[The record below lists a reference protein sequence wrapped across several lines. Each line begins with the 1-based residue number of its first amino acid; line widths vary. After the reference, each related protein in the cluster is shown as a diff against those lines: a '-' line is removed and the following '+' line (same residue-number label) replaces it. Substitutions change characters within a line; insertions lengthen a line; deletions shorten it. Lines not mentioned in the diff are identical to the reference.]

1 MKNWIIPISIIALL
15 LIIVWRF
22 NNKAVSLKENANN
35 KWGDVESA
43 YQRRYDLIDNLVAT
57 VKGAADFEKSTLE
70 SVIQAR
76 ANATKITIDPT
87 NMTPEKLAEFQQA
100 QTGMMGAFSKLMA
113 VAESYPQLTATQ
125 NFKELQ
131 SQIEGTENRINVAR
145 DRYNEEVN
153 PYNKLIKKF
162 PGALFAGMLGF
173 DELNYFKSEAG
184 AEKAPKVDFNK

>member
-1 MKNWIIPISIIALL
+1 MKKWIVPISIIALL

-22 NNKAVSLKENANN
+22 NNKAVTLKEEANN
-35 KWGDVESA
+35 RWGDVESS

-57 VKGAADFEKSTLE
+57 VKGYADHEKSTLE
-70 SVIQAR
+70 AVIQAR

-113 VAESYPQLTATQ
+113 VAESYPDLKANQ
-125 NFKELQ
+125 NFLELQ

-145 DRYNEEVN
+145 DRYNEAVN
-153 PYNKLIKKF
+153 PYNQAVKKF
-162 PGALFAGMLGF
+162 PGILFASILGF
-173 DELNYFKSEAG
+173 DEMTYFKSEVG
-184 AEKAPKVDFNK
+184 ADKAPKVDFSK